1 MIRSHL
7 IIITATFLGLVAC
20 QAALPTV
27 APTAVPP
34 VVPTVAAAAP
44 TAARTAAPTG
54 PLITDLFVLDDATKS
69 GWSITT
75 NLQAGD
81 QQFGDRSY
89 YVAKLP
95 DAYAGSDWIRTAA
108 DSKKFIG
115 ATLATFK
122 VTAEAD
128 VYVAHDD
135 RILTKPA
142 WLKDWKDTGD
152 DILNTETTPTTLSIY
167 TKHFVANAT
176 ITIGEN
182 GGSAGA
188 LGFMLFVRRPGQKP
202 VVAPSQP
209 GAGATTCRW
218 DACLGMRADWYGLP
232 EAVRV
237 ADNLLLYQH
246 NTGGWNKGIDM
257 AAALNDAA
265 KAKLQ
270 TEKSN
275 TTDSTIDNNATTS
288 QIIYLGRVYNAS
300 KQDRFKDAF
309 IKGLDYLLQAQ
320 YANGGWPQYYPVDP
334 SLYYARIT
342 YNDNA
347 MINVM
352 TLLRDVSKD
361 PAYAFVDADRRAKA
375 DKAVQKGIE
384 VTLQTQIV
392 INGKKTAWCAQHDE
406 KTLVPALARTYE
418 LPSISGQ
425 ESVGIVRFLM
435 TIDKPSP
442 QVIDAIQ
449 SAVKWMDD
457 AKIIGVQ
464 VMDKQDPT
472 LTGGFDRVAVANPNA
487 PPIWG
492 RFYDLETGK
501 AFFTGRD
508 GVKKNTLAEIE
519 HERRV
524 GYAYYT
530 NAPAFL
536 LANDYPTWQTKNG
549 VPSVLSK
556 PIAAPANPTAPSAVS
571 PSSASAPTGAGS
583 TAQQLAAKKQTTEAL
598 SESFENG
605 KVGEFPADWL
615 ILDKD
620 NHTTNKSGPR
630 VSDDA
635 KAADGKLAIRVT
647 SNPTSD
653 GQMNRD
659 FLPLPQARLIY
670 YGMVPSKDSGFTS
683 VELRDGGTR
692 VFNLEMHPE
701 GRLRYRDENGNLN
714 ETNVKYEFDKWYP
727 FIMEWDSISSL
738 WNGYV
743 VIDGKQ
749 TLLTPDK
756 GVSFPAASRGKSPN
770 RIQLRLNRAGD
781 GPKVGYVDGFKL
793 FKLE

>member
-1 MIRSHL
+1 MIRSVL
-7 IIITATFLGLVAC
+7 VLVLTIAFLSLAAC
-20 QAALPTV
+20 QP
-27 APTAVPP
+27 
-34 VVPTVAAAAP
+34 AAAP
-44 TAARTAAPTG
+44 TAAPTVAPTIASAAPTAAPTAAPAG
-54 PLITDLFVLDDATKS
+54 PLIADLVVLDDATKS
-69 GWSITT
+69 SWSIAT

-89 YVAKLP
+89 YIAKLP
-95 DAYAGSDWIRTAA
+95 DVYAGSDWIRTAA
-108 DSKKFIG
+108 DAKKVVG
-115 ATLATFK
+115 ASLATFK

-135 RILTKPA
+135 RILTKPT
-142 WLKDWKDTGD
+142 WLRDWKDTGD

-167 TKHFVANAT
+167 TKRFPANST
-176 ITIGEN
+176 VTIGEN

-188 LGFMLFVRRPGQKP
+188 LGLMVFVRRPGQKP

-209 GAGATTCRW
+209 GAVAQTCKW

-246 NTGGWNKGIDM
+246 NTGGWYKGIDM
-257 AAALNDAA
+257 AAALDDVA

-270 TEKSN
+270 AEKSN

-288 QIIYLGRVYNAS
+288 QIIYLGRVYNAT

-309 IKGLDYLLQAQ
+309 IKGLDYLFQAQ
-320 YANGGWPQYYPVDP
+320 YPNGGWPQYYPVDP

-347 MINVM
+347 MVNVM
-352 TLLRDVSKD
+352 TLLRDISKD
-361 PAYAFVDADRRAKA
+361 PSYAFVDADRRAKA

-384 VTLQTQIV
+384 VTLQAQIV

-406 KTLVPALARTYE
+406 KTLAPALARSYE

-435 TIDKPSP
+435 TIEKPSP
-442 QVIDAIQ
+442 QVVDAIQ

-457 AKIIGVQ
+457 AKILGVQ
-464 VMDKQDPT
+464 VMDKPDAT
-472 LTGGFDRVAVANPNA
+472 LPGGFDRVAVANPNA

-501 AFFTGRD
+501 AFFVGRD

-524 GYAYYT
+524 GYSYYT

-536 LANDYPTWQTKNG
+536 LANDYPSWQTKNG

-556 PIAAPANPTAPSAVS
+556 PIAAPANPTAPAAAP
-571 PSSASAPTGAGS
+571 PSSASAPTVTGS
-583 TAQQLAAKKQTTEAL
+583 TAPQLAAKKQTSEAF

-605 KVGEFPADWL
+605 AVGEFPADWV

-630 VSDDA
+630 VANDA
-635 KAADGKLAIRVT
+635 PAADGKLAIRVT
-647 SNPTSD
+647 SNPTVD
-653 GQMNRD
+653 GQMTRD
-659 FLPLPQARLIY
+659 FSPLQQGRLIY
-670 YGMVPSKDSGFTS
+670 YGMVPGVDPGFTS

-692 VFNLEMHPE
+692 LFNLEMHPE

-714 ETNVKYEFDKWYP
+714 ETNVKYDFGKWYQ
-727 FIMEWDSISSL
+727 FIMEWDSVSSI

-743 VIDGKQ
+743 VIDGKP
-749 TLLTPDK
+749 TRLTPEN
-756 GVSFPAASRGKSPN
+756 GVPFPAASKGKSPN

-781 GPKVGYVDGFKL
+781 GPKVGYVDGFKV